1 MAWFKVDDSI
11 PFHPKVVAAG
21 NLAIGLWL
29 RAGGWCA
36 QQMTEGFI
44 PTGMLAPL
52 GGTPSTARKLVGAG
66 LWDVAEGGWRFHD
79 WHTYQP
85 TRAEVEGRRKR
96 RAEAGAKGGKA
107 SGESRRESKT
117 EANASTDGEANASGR
132 ASPSVRTR
140 SKQNGTPSRSL
151 TQRDISTYVESGSY
165 VSERASFEDAPPGR
179 VVPVDGWC
187 HVRDLIPDEHPQVV
201 RTGLAIQAASLLSG
215 GTTDADV
222 RDALTLWLR
231 KPSLGPG
238 VLPSLVSEAIRNRDW
253 ANKPGARRSTT
264 DDRVAQVQALK
275 DSPESAR
282 KALT

>member
-85 TRAEVEGRRKR
+85 TRAEVEGRRKQ
-96 RAEAGAKGGKA
+96 RAEAGAKGGRRPASPDVKA
-107 SGESRRESKT
+107 KLKQTLQRMVKQTLRVVLHHPFAHGRSKT
-117 EANASTDGEANASGR
+117 EPR
-132 ASPSVRTR
+132 P
-140 SKQNGTPSRSL
+140 
-151 TQRDISTYVESGSY
+151 
-165 VSERASFEDAPPGR
+165 
-179 VVPVDGWC
+179 VP
-187 HVRDLIPDEHPQVV
+187 LPKEI
-201 RTGLAIQAASLLSG
+201 SLL
-215 GTTDADV
+215 T
-222 RDALTLWLR
+222 
-231 KPSLGPG
+231 
-238 VLPSLVSEAIRNRDW
+238 
-253 ANKPGARRSTT
+253 
-264 DDRVAQVQALK
+264 
-275 DSPESAR
+275 
-282 KALT
+282 

>member
-11 PFHPKVVAAG
+11 PFHPKIIAAG

-36 QQMTEGFI
+36 QQMTEGFV

-85 TRAEVEGRRKR
+85 TRAEVESRRKQ

-107 SGESRRESKT
+107 SGESRRESKP

-132 ASPSVRTR
+132 ASPSVRTCA
-140 SKQNGTPSRSL
+140 KQKRTPSRSL
-151 TQRDISTYVESGSY
+151 TQRDFSTYVESGSY
-165 VSERASFEDAPPGR
+165 VSERAESDETPQRSQVGI
-179 VVPVDGWC
+179 DGWKLI
-187 HVRDLIPDEHPQVV
+187 RDLVSAEHPQAV
-201 RTGLAIQAASLLSG
+201 RSGLAIEAATLVSA
-215 GTTDADV
+215 GTPEADI
-222 RDALTLWLR
+222 RDALSLWLA
-231 KPSLGPG
+231 KPQLGPRA
-238 VLPSLVSEAIRNRDW
+238 LPSLVSEVIRNRSS
-253 ANKPGARRSTT
+253 PTIGRRPSTT
-264 DDRVAQVQALK
+264 DSGIAAIQ
-275 DSPESAR
+275 AR
-282 KALT
+282 KHGATQEIA

>member
-85 TRAEVEGRRKR
+85 TRAEVEGRRKQ

-165 VSERASFEDAPPGR
+165 VPERASDEAPQRPR
-179 VVPVDGWC
+179 VGIDGWKLI
-187 HVRDLIPDEHPQVV
+187 RDLISAEHPQAV
-201 RTGLAIQAASLLSG
+201 RSGLAIQAGSLLNA
-215 GTTDADV
+215 GTPDGDV
-222 RDALTLWLR
+222 RAALELWLS
-231 KPSLGPG
+231 KPHLGPAI
-238 VLPSLVSEAIRNRDW
+238 LPSLVSEVIRNRSS
-253 ANKPGARRSTT
+253 PTIGRRPSTT
-264 DDRVAQVQALK
+264 DTGIAAIQ
-275 DSPESAR
+275 AR
-282 KALT
+282 KNTANQEIA

>member
-1 MAWFKVDDSI
+1 MGVIAWFKVDDSI

-85 TRAEVEGRRKR
+85 TRAEVEGRRKQ

-165 VSERASFEDAPPGR
+165 VSERASDEAPQRPR
-179 VVPVDGWC
+179 VGIDGWK
-187 HVRDLIPDEHPQVV
+187 LIRELISAEHPQAV
-201 RTGLAIQAASLLSG
+201 RSGLAIQAGSMLNA
-215 GTTDADV
+215 GTPDSDV
-222 RDALTLWLR
+222 RAALELWLS
-231 KPSLGPG
+231 KPNLGPAI
-238 VLPSLVSEAIRNRDW
+238 LPALVSEVIRNRSS
-253 ANKPGARRSTT
+253 PTIGRRPSTT
-264 DDRVAQVQALK
+264 DTGIAAIQ
-275 DSPESAR
+275 AR
-282 KALT
+282 KHSTNQEIA

>member
-1 MAWFKVDDSI
+1 MVWFKVDDSI

-85 TRAEVEGRRKR
+85 ARAEVEGRRKQ

-117 EANASTDGEANASGR
+117 EANASTDDEANASGR

-165 VSERASFEDAPPGR
+165 VPERAEPGETPQQSQ
-179 VVPVDGWC
+179 VGIDGWK
-187 HVRDLIPDEHPQVV
+187 HVRDLIPDEHPQAV
-201 RTGLAIQAASLLSG
+201 RSGLAIEAATLVKA
-215 GTTDADV
+215 GTPEADV
-222 RDALTLWLR
+222 RDALTLWLS
-231 KPSLGPG
+231 KATLGPRA
-238 VLPSLVSEAIRNRDW
+238 LPSLVSEVIRNRSSTVPDR
-253 ANKPGARRSTT
+253 RRSTT
-264 DDRVAQVQALK
+264 DERVAAVQALK
-275 DSPESAR
+275 HSPESAR